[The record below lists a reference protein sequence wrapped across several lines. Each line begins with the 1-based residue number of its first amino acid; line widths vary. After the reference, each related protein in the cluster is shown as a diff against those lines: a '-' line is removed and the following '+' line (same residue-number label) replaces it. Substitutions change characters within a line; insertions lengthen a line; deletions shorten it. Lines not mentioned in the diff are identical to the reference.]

1 MKRLTAIEIPDE
13 LREVDEACKI
23 WARVTGDA
31 HTAVEANVIYRM
43 MLLYGDKENRR
54 LAAEN
59 RVVPLSRD
67 EIALGWKVQ
76 NVWQALPLPHQNIL
90 LLWYFSPIDKPQK
103 MARALKISMLDLRC
117 RLFSALNT
125 LKVVLFGVDNRKM

>member
-1 MKRLTAIEIPDE
+1 MKRLTAIEIPEE
-13 LREVDEACKI
+13 LREVDDACKI

-54 LAAEN
+54 LAAES
-59 RVVPLSRD
+59 RAAPLSPE
-67 EIALGWKVQ
+67 EISLGWKVQ
-76 NVWQALPLPHQNIL
+76 SVWQALPLPHQNIL
-90 LLWYFSPIDKPQK
+90 LLWYFSPIDRPQR
-103 MARALKISMLDLRC
+103 MARALKISLRDLRC

-125 LKVVLFGVDNRKM
+125 LKLVLYGIDNRKM